1 MFEAVRIEEN
11 ALARNHLLHQRYHW
25 FKFVSNLY
33 GNCQLGFSILQRPNG
48 KFQRRRLFWLGHM
61 FGRVFLGG
69 LLLAALDV
77 FEHLVDEATA
87 SAFLLATLEE

>member
-1 MFEAVRIEEN
+1 
-11 ALARNHLLHQRYHW
+11 
-25 FKFVSNLY
+25 
-33 GNCQLGFSILQRPNG
+33 
-48 KFQRRRLFWLGHM
+48 M